1 MFRWKAHNTKA
12 DGHCFY
18 RAIVNST
25 RSDQVL
31 QKKLTLLDLDEM
43 EAVLRLRY
51 LIKRSIQDSPK
62 VQQWLCELV
71 LLVKEAP
78 CVLDEY
84 PLMKV
89 NSDESI
95 GDRILNSNV
104 WASSFEIDIIRSLM
118 ELQGIA
124 LLIVSDTTKDDLL
137 KSTKIEEELMGIISG
152 PSMHLTR
159 CIVLIRLT
167 ASEHYMYCTLNGEGV
182 MQVEELHECL
192 SEYVSD

>member
-18 RAIVNST
+18 RAIVGST
-25 RSDQVL
+25 RSDQTL
-31 QKKLTLLDLDEM
+31 QKKLTLTGLDEM

-51 LIKRSIQDSPK
+51 IIKRSIQDSPK

-71 LLVKEAP
+71 LLIKEAP

-84 PLMKV
+84 PLMNV
-89 NSDESI
+89 NGDESI

-137 KSTKIEEELMGIISG
+137 KSTKIEEELMGIISS
-152 PSMHLTR
+152 PSTHVTR

-182 MQVEELHECL
+182 MQVEELRECL